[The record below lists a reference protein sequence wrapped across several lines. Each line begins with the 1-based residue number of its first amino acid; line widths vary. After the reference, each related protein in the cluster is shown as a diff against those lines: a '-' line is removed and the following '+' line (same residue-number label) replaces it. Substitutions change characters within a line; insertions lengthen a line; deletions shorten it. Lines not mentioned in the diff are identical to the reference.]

1 MTINGE
7 AYADFEATEIRYTA
21 DNWDG
26 TQVQLA
32 VEGDGSCYYYWS
44 AFGIQRDSFIE
55 EYEHE
60 LQVRRRFFSK
70 EGEALNRTFT
80 RGDLIVAEITVKALT
95 ANLDNVVVVD
105 MLPTGFE
112 IENPRLE
119 SRAGIAWLKNQ
130 DFKPDYI
137 DIRDD
142 RLIFFGTFPQ
152 QRERKFY
159 YALRAVSQG
168 EFTLPPIVAEAMYD
182 PTKSAVMGS
191 MRIDVVKE

>member
-1 MTINGE
+1 MGRASN
-7 AYADFEATEIRYTA
+7 FS
-21 DNWDG
+21 
-26 TQVQLA
+26 VK
-32 VEGDGSCYYYWS
+32 GDGSCYYYWS
-44 AFGIQRDSFIE
+44 AFGVQRDSFIE

-60 LQVRRRFFSK
+60 LQVRRRYFNK
-70 EGEALNRTFT
+70 DGEERTGTFT
-80 RGDLIVAEITVKALT
+80 HGELIIAEVNVKALT
-95 ANLDNVVVVD
+95 TNLENVVVVD

-119 SRAGIAWLKNQ
+119 SREGISWLKAQ

-142 RLIFFGTFPQ
+142 RLIFFGTFPR

-159 YALRAVSQG
+159 YALRAVTQG

-182 PTKSAVMGS
+182 TTKSAVTGS
-191 MRIDVVKE
+191 MRIAVVAE